1 MVSMHPCRLAL
12 INAHLEEQC
21 RKRQGDIM
29 LGHKVSIGEWLKRY
43 SDEDALKILRK
54 IEAHLHDGLDV
65 VSACRKAGI
74 SDKTYY
80 YWRKK
85 FGGMGR
91 PQLVEMRALQKEND
105 RLKKIV
111 ADLQL
116 DRMIL
121 EESLDHLKPQ
131 A

>member
-1 MVSMHPCRLAL
+1 MNQKSSL
-12 INAHLEEQC
+12 IQILKSVPQVL
-21 RKRQGDIM
+21 KSDI
-29 LGHKVSIGEWLKRY
+29 
-43 SDEDALKILRK
+43 
-54 IEAHLHDGLDV
+54 

-91 PQLVEMRALQKEND
+91 PQLSEMRALQKENE

-116 DRMIL
+116 DKLIL
-121 EESLDHLKPQ
+121 KESLDHLKPR